1 MPTIN
6 FSIDETTSANAQ
18 AAAQIRSL
26 ASACPVFAGEPL
38 NLNYLPAHKG
48 WSLTVDEQTVRTDI
62 LGNRSTLRRLKITRR
77 ITVPDN
83 EARLA
88 VLSQLEDLA
97 AWAEENPPQEG
108 RAHITGLPEFSS
120 RGSSGTEDL
129 SVTITLVADE

>member
-1 MPTIN
+1 M
-6 FSIDETTSANAQ
+6 SIREILTW
-18 AAAQIRSL
+18 L
-26 ASACPVFAGEPL
+26 SACPVFAGEVL

-48 WSLTVDEQTVRTDI
+48 WSLTVDKQTVRTDI
-62 LGNRSTLRRLKITRR
+62 LGNHSTLRRLKITRR

-108 RAHITGLPEFSS
+108 RARITGLPEFSS
-120 RGSSGTEDL
+120 RGSSGTEDFTVYL
-129 SVTITLVADE
+129 TVESGE

>member
-108 RAHITGLPEFSS
+108 RARITGLPEFSS

-129 SVTITLVADE
+129 SVTLTLVADE

>member
-1 MPTIN
+1 MRIN
-6 FSIDETTSANAQ
+6 EILTW
-18 AAAQIRSL
+18 L
-26 ASACPVFAGEPL
+26 SACPVLGGEVI

-48 WSLTVDEQTVRTDI
+48 WSLTVERQTVRTDI

-77 ITVPDN
+77 VTVPDN

-88 VLSQLEDLA
+88 VLSQLEDLT
-97 AWAEENPPQEG
+97 AWAEENPPQGG
-108 RAHITGLPEFSS
+108 RARITGLPEFSS

>member
-1 MPTIN
+1 M
-6 FSIDETTSANAQ
+6 SIREILTW
-18 AAAQIRSL
+18 L
-26 ASACPVFAGEPL
+26 SACPVFAGEPL

-48 WSLTVDEQTVRTDI
+48 WSLTVDKQTVRTDI

-77 ITVPDN
+77 VTVPDN

-108 RAHITGLPEFSS
+108 RARITGLPEFSS
-120 RGSSGTEDL
+120 RGSSGTEDFT
-129 SVTITLVADE
+129 VTLTLVSDE

>member
-1 MPTIN
+1 MPTLN
-6 FSIDETTSANAQ
+6 FAIDETTSANAQ

-48 WSLTVDEQTVRTDI
+48 WSLTVDKQTVRTDI

-77 ITVPDN
+77 VTVPDN

-88 VLSQLEDLA
+88 VLKQLEDLA
-97 AWAEENPPQEG
+97 AWAEENPSQEG
-108 RAHITGLPEFSS
+108 RARITGLPEFSS

-129 SVTITLVADE
+129 SVTLTLVADE